1 MPSYTGLSPSSA
13 DLPRS
18 FHSLYISFWAP
29 PLSLATTYGI
39 TIVLFSSGYLDV
51 SVLRVLFRLAADDRS
66 SICRVAPFGHLR
78 INARL
83 QLPVAFRSLPRPS
96 SSLRA
101 KASTIRPYL
110 LPILKLIL
118 SSGSRPTHF
127 YSRVSTLFFFSKLVN
142 ELFLY
147 SYILIFPIPIR
158 ILIHTFS
165 LFISNPFLLNESFL
179 LFCGG

>member
-1 MPSYTGLSPSSA
+1 MFQFSGLSPAS
-13 DLPRS
+13 R
-18 FHSLYISFWAP
+18 
-29 PLSLATTYGI
+29 
-39 TIVLFSSGYLDV
+39 SGY
-51 SVLRVLFRLAADDRS
+51 RS
-66 SICRVAPFGHLR
+66 STCRVAPFGHLW
-78 INARL
+78 IYARL
-83 QLPVAFRSLPRPS
+83 QLPIAFRSLPRPS
-96 SSLRA
+96 SSLIA